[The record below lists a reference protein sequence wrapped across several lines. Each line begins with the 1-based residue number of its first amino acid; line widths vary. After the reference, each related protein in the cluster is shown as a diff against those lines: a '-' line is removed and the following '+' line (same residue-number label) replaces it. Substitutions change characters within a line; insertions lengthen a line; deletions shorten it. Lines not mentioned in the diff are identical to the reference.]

1 MFGSW
6 LSQYHNKSLC
16 YPLLIEKP
24 LITVIKGKDGPSKL
38 INLVVIRQA
47 DTDGGHYKGGG
58 ITMGAIMA
66 QMDDYL
72 YTDQ

>member
-6 LSQYHNKSLC
+6 PSQYHNKSLC
-16 YPLLIEKP
+16 YHLLIEKP
-24 LITVIKGKDGPSKL
+24 LITVIKGKDHQ

-47 DTDGGHYKGGG
+47 DTKGDVMMGEG
-58 ITMGAIMA
+58 IMTGDITA
-66 QMDDYL
+66 QIDDDL